1 MSEQLTLWD
10 EDIEPDLIIELQEEN
25 ISHCLD
31 CGIVLDDPVLIQ
43 MQFCSSECERT
54 ESDDGR
60 R

>member
-10 EDIEPDLIIELQEEN
+10 EDIEPDLIVESQEEN
-25 ISHCLD
+25 ISRCLD
-31 CGIVLDDPVLIQ
+31 CGIVLDDPVLVQ